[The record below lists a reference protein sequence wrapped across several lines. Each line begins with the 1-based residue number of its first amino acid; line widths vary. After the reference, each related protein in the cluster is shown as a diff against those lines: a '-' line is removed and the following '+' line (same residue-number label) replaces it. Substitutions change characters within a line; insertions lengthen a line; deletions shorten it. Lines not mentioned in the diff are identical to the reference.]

1 MGNVVFATSTLCS
14 NPYINTC
21 TIFYHSLEAHKKFI
35 EENLLKDNNQLPE
48 YCKDTLVTT
57 SKYNGGNIM
66 QQYFKVGSLNN
77 AKLCWLQH

>member
-35 EENLLKDNNQLPE
+35 EENLLKDNKQLRN
-48 YCKDTLVTT
+48 T
-57 SKYNGGNIM
+57 
-66 QQYFKVGSLNN
+66 
-77 AKLCWLQH
+77 AKIHWLQHQNIMVAISCRTKYHAAILQGW